1 MPGRTFA
8 SPADFNTQFGD
19 WLQLANS
26 RVVRTIKVRPLD
38 RLDADR
44 AAMLP
49 LPPIALQLGWRS
61 RIRLGRDYYVR
72 VDSNDYSVD
81 PTAIGRLV
89 DVTADLERVRVRLFG
104 TGNHRTCPGLGQRI
118 DDHRCCPCC
127 NRGAASGTVPIPSRY
142 HHR

>member
-8 SPADFNTQFGD
+8 SPADLNTQFGD

-44 AAMLP
+44 SAMLP

-61 RIRLGRDYYVR
+61 RVRLGRDYYVR

-89 DVTADLERVRVRLFG
+89 DVTVDLERVRVRLEG
-104 TGNHRTCPGLGQRI
+104 DG
-118 DDHRCCPCC
+118 
-127 NRGAASGTVPIPSRY
+127 
-142 HHR
+142 